1 MKKVLYLKKIL
12 TSSVILAIAL
22 FLSYFALRF
31 KNNHEQ
37 IKPYPYIYKEALT
50 LDYDTDAPILIIGD
64 RQATR
69 LASFSK
75 FMANKISEG
84 LSKPIKITSLAAK
97 GEGLHRTLQKI
108 KQLPKLPLV
117 IIYLGGNEEYFESV
131 FKTKTIRKINHNF
144 NKYNNSIT
152 KTLIMIFP
160 SLSRL
165 IYKPLDYQYLT
176 DKIKKDTNT
185 YTDTT
190 IQKRNMIQFQLYEE
204 QINELFDYAKDYGS
218 YLIAVTQ
225 PLNLETPPK
234 KSCAESFLDSL
245 NNKYEEVVN
254 LIKSQDYK
262 AAYGISK
269 ELTLMAQS
277 NAKILYI
284 HGKIAKNLGKLKEAA
299 KYLKLSSAYD
309 CNLWRGNVVYNSI
322 LKKVA
327 REKEIA
333 LFDFQKLIEA
343 QWNSNITF
351 IDEVYPQ
358 NIYYEKLSIALAARL
373 KKLLKL

>member
-1 MKKVLYLKKIL
+1 MLYLKKIL
-12 TSSVILAIAL
+12 TSSVILVLAL
-22 FLSYFALRF
+22 FATYFGLRF

-37 IKPYPYIYKEALT
+37 VKPYPYVIKESLT
-50 LDYDTDAPILIIGD
+50 LEYDSNAPILIIGD

-75 FMANKISEG
+75 FMAQKISEG
-84 LSKPIKITSLAAK
+84 LSKPIKITSLATK
-97 GEGLHRTLQKI
+97 GEGLHRTLQKV

-117 IIYLGGNEEYFESV
+117 IIYLGGNQEYYESA
-131 FKTKTIRKINHNF
+131 FKTKSIKRINHNF
-144 NKYNNSIT
+144 NKYNNSLT

-176 DKIKKDTNT
+176 NKIEKDTNT
-185 YTDTT
+185 YTDST
-190 IQKRNMIQFQLYEE
+190 IQKRNMIQFQLYKE
-204 QINELFDYAKDYGS
+204 QVNELFDYAKDYGS

-234 KSCAESFLDSL
+234 KSCSESFPVNL
-245 NNKYEEVVN
+245 NVKYDQVVS

-269 ELTLMAQS
+269 ELTLMAQN

-284 HGKIAKNLGKLKEAA
+284 HGKIAKKLGKLKEAA
-299 KYLKLSSAYD
+299 KYIKLSSAYD

-333 LFDFQKLIEA
+333 LFDFQKLIESE
-343 QWNSNITF
+343 WNRNITF
-351 IDEVYPQ
+351 IDDVYPQ